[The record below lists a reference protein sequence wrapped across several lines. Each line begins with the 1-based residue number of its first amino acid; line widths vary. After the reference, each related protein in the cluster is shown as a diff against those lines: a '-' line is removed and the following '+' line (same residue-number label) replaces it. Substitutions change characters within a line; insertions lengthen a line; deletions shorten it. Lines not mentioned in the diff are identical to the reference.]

1 MTDLNNSGT
10 SRNGGAELAQ
20 NTLKQSKPFN
30 HNGGTSQQGFARSSS
45 DDAKVDIK
53 AIAAKALA
61 NARILLPFWVDGQF
75 EGDEFIT
82 LNSRRD
88 DENLGS
94 FKINVKTG
102 RWCDFATGDHGGDLV
117 SYYAYIDKLQ
127 EKHAHPQQEA
137 AKRISRDLDA
147 LARKGQ
153 LGGKDPFHEEPDRPK
168 TDWVSR
174 LWNTATCIP
183 LLSMVPY
190 LKDRDIGEFHKAKE
204 ADVRL
209 HDCVKDGD
217 VKRPALILAIR
228 ETPEGELKAIQ
239 RIFLSDDLTA
249 KASVDEPKKALGKYK
264 GSAIWLGW
272 HHDTLMIT
280 EGLEDG
286 LSLREAGCPFV
297 ACGIAA
303 WNMANLTIPAGVK
316 RVILFQDNDVA
327 GRKAARKAAATCASQ
342 GFEVLVAGAPDGIKD
357 ANDLL
362 RDGGVEAVRKAIA
375 EAERIEQEAPEQKAP
390 HQESGQTSDF
400 IRDGKGAIVAAN
412 KHNINLAI
420 EKLGISV
427 RWNAFTNQPMISS
440 SGDAKPRFMS
450 DDDFVDLRLLVQE
463 KHDILP
469 AKDYFMDVV
478 KNIAR
483 ANKFHPVRE
492 RFDAL
497 EWDGEKR
504 IDDFFINYAGADDTE
519 LNRAMSRKF
528 FMAGIRRITQPG
540 CKFDTM
546 LVLEGEQGTGKSSL
560 LKLLA
565 MEEEFFSD
573 DFPLGGDAKHTI
585 EQTRGK
591 FLIECAELKGMKA
604 SDVTKVK
611 SQLSRTHDYARLT
624 WDRVASEVPRQFLL
638 AGTTNNK
645 KYLKDDTGDRRF
657 WPMETR
663 DIRLDDITPELVGQ
677 LWAEAKAYAK
687 TDEPLVIDR
696 SLWAVAAEEQAKR
709 RFENKYVSELE
720 AIIGNRNGFV
730 RAVDVPRAL
739 NLTLAQRDGYV
750 LEEISGAMKA
760 LGFERKTIHIAKE
773 HRTCNEKEKQCCYVR
788 GDGEESKHP
797 IVLIEESVFRRSSN
811 SRILSEGGP
820 ELITFRGDL
829 TSLIT

>member
-1 MTDLNNSGT
+1 
-10 SRNGGAELAQ
+10 
-20 NTLKQSKPFN
+20 
-30 HNGGTSQQGFARSSS
+30 
-45 DDAKVDIK
+45 
-53 AIAAKALA
+53 
-61 NARILLPFWVDGQF
+61 
-75 EGDEFIT
+75 
-82 LNSRRD
+82 
-88 DENLGS
+88 
-94 FKINVKTG
+94 
-102 RWCDFATGDHGGDLV
+102 
-117 SYYAYIDKLQ
+117 
-127 EKHAHPQQEA
+127 
-137 AKRISRDLDA
+137 
-147 LARKGQ
+147 
-153 LGGKDPFHEEPDRPK
+153 
-168 TDWVSR
+168 
-174 LWNTATCIP
+174 
-183 LLSMVPY
+183 VPY
-190 LKDRDIGEFHKAKE
+190 LKDRGIGVFHKAKE

-209 HDCVKDGD
+209 HENVMAGD
-217 VKRPALILAIR
+217 VNRPALILAIR
-228 ETPEGELKAIQ
+228 ETPEGELKAIL
-239 RIFLSDDLTA
+239 RIFLSEDLTA
-249 KASVDEPKKALGKYK
+249 KASMDEPKRALGKYK
-264 GSAIWLGW
+264 GSAIWLGS
-272 HHDTLMIT
+272 HHDPLMIT

-286 LSLREAGCPFV
+286 LTLREAGFPFV

-303 WNMANLTIPAGVK
+303 WNMANLGIPAGVK
-316 RVILFQDNDVA
+316 RVILFQDNDDA
-327 GRKAARKAAATCASQ
+327 GRKAARKAAATYASR
-342 GFEVLVAGAPDGIKD
+342 GFEVLIARPPDGIKD

-362 RDGGVEAVRKAIA
+362 RDHGVEAVRQAVADALK
-375 EAERIEQEAPEQKAP
+375 QEAPEQKAS
-390 HQESGQTSDF
+390 HQEGGQTSDF
-400 IRDGKGAIVAAN
+400 IRDGKGAILATN
-412 KHNINLAI
+412 KHNIGLAI

-463 KHDILP
+463 NYDILP

-492 RFDAL
+492 CLDAL
-497 EWDGEKR
+497 DWDGRTR
-504 IDDFFINYAGADDTE
+504 IDGFFIEYAGADDTE

-528 FMAGIRRITQPG
+528 FMAGIRRIFRPG

-645 KYLKDDTGDRRF
+645 KYLKDETGDRRF
-657 WPMETR
+657 WPMETG

-677 LWAEAKAYAK
+677 LWAEAKAYAM
-687 TDEPLVIDR
+687 TEETLVIDR

-720 AIIGNRNGFV
+720 AIIGNRNGFIRV
-730 RAVDVPRAL
+730 VGVPRAL
-739 NLTLAQRDGYV
+739 KLTLAQRDGYV

-760 LGFERKTIHIAKE
+760 LGFEKKTIHIAKE
-773 HRTCNEKEKQCCYVR
+773 HRTCKEKEKQCCYVR
-788 GDGEESKHP
+788 GDDQQSREP
-797 IVLIEESVFRRSSN
+797 IELIEEKVFR
-811 SRILSEGGP
+811 P
-820 ELITFRGDL
+820 EFF
-829 TSLIT
+829 